1 MYNIDMENIET
12 LLSATNVYIDESGHT
27 DDPSSNT
34 MVLGALWISVPQLSL
49 FTDAIRTVKKKHDIA
64 SQREIKWTKVSP
76 AKLDYYKELVDVF
89 FAVEQ
94 VNYRAVVINKSI
106 IDYEAH
112 NKTRDDFYYSM
123 TYLLVR
129 TFAEKRYGDM
139 RLFLDYKDA
148 WSGIRTT
155 KLASYLRNTG
165 RLHNASLLA
174 QPLRSHEVIGLQIA
188 DLFTGAVMY
197 ANRPQEEQKSD
208 AKKEL
213 ISYIEHSS
221 GQKLTCGTPHS
232 SEKINIL
239 MWEPKK

>member
-34 MVLGALWISVPQLSL
+34 MVLGALWISIPQLSL

-64 SQREIKWTKVSP
+64 SHREIKWTKVSP
-76 AKLDYYKELVDVF
+76 AKLDYYKELIDVF

-94 VNYRAVVINKSI
+94 VNYRAVVIDKSI
-106 IDYEAH
+106 VDYETY

-123 TYLLVR
+123 TYILVR
-129 TFAEKRYGDM
+129 TIAEKRYGDM
-139 RLFLDYKDA
+139 HLFLDYKDA

>member
-1 MYNIDMENIET
+1 MENVET
-12 LLSATNVYIDESGHT
+12 LFSATNVYIDESGHT
-27 DDPSSNT
+27 DDPNNNT
-34 MVLGALWISVPQLSL
+34 MVLGTLWLSVPQLSL

-64 SQREIKWTKVSP
+64 SHREIKWTKVSP
-76 AKLDYYKELVDVF
+76 AKLDYYKELIDVF

-94 VNYRAVVINKSI
+94 VNYRAVVIDKSI
-106 IDYEAH
+106 VDYETY

-123 TYLLVR
+123 IYILVR
-129 TFAEKRYGDM
+129 TIAEKRYGDM

-155 KLASYLRNTG
+155 KLAGYLRNTG

-174 QPLRSHEVIGLQIA
+174 QPLRSHEVIGLQMA

-197 ANRPQEEQKSD
+197 ANKPQEKQESS

-213 ISYIEHSS
+213 IAHIERRS
-221 GQKLTCGTPHS
+221 GQKLTCGTPYS

-239 MWEPKK
+239 MWEPKR